1 MSRPARQAREAGTA
15 QELFQRQRTQ
25 HKKAKHPNRPSGA
38 TNPSRRSGT
47 GGGAGSRRLS
57 GPGERTRRKHECAD
71 ERSVA
76 AVRRAGRRTGH
87 EEQGPA
93 PPPGTRQK
101 NQAAPQTTQ
110 HASEEP
116 SSATNYPA
124 RVRRTKQRHKT
135 TQHASEEPSS
145 ATNYPARVKETKQR
159 RKPPGTRQRNQAA
172 PQTTRHASEKQKR
185 RTHES
190 PAHGYGMNNA
200 AGTHWQTAYS
210 VMLPRSEPLFPVAA
224 ENTQQHQQIRK
235 NVVQI
240 QINRQRRRHI
250 IRFTAI
256 DDALQIHQQQG
267 RENRDRHH

>member
-93 PPPGTRQK
+93 SPPGTRQK
-101 NQAAPQTTQ
+101 NQAAPQ
-110 HASEEP
+110 
-116 SSATNYPA
+116 
-124 RVRRTKQRHKT
+124 T